1 MEIPVLGMIVLPLA
15 ALCLLLPARWMLC
28 LVFFLAPF
36 KASSVLNF
44 SLGGAPSGLQ
54 AGYFAALV
62 FLLKVGLDAVVLGR
76 LRYSREVLS
85 IFSMLGLFVAYAA
98 VSALLLPGVFAGT
111 IDVYPITAGL
121 REDDLRPL
129 AYGPG
134 NFTQT
139 VYLAVNVLLAAALA
153 NSIVMGRDFLFAS
166 RAYIAAT
173 AFIIVMGLYQLAAH
187 YLGFWYPYD
196 IINNNPGYRQNYA
209 QQVLDVKRFSS
220 VFTEPS
226 AAAHWLSGFVPFALV
241 AYLRRA
247 HGAWLMWVA
256 LAAAG
261 CLLVATS
268 TTGYAVAL
276 LLLGYVGYR
285 AVLRLA
291 GTSAVVSRRAARLAV
306 VSALAVVGV
315 GALIWASG
323 ILELVN
329 AVMDKVVVTKL
340 ASESAARRLGGDAHA
355 IDVFLSTFGLGTGW
369 GSNRAS
375 SQLLRVASTVGI
387 AGLVILFVFVL
398 GLLRRHRT
406 GRAAIVDRGRQDA
419 LLAAH
424 GWAVLGMF
432 LAALVAA
439 GDPNALGFWIGLAI
453 YTALLTEHAGVSRA
467 VRRLQEAP
475 S

>member
-1 MEIPVLGMIVLPLA
+1 MEVPVLGMIVLPLA

-62 FLLKVGLDAVVLGR
+62 FLLKVALDAVLLGR
-76 LRYSREVLS
+76 LRYSREVVS
-85 IFSMLGLFVAYAA
+85 IYSMMGLFVAYAA
-98 VSALLLPGVFAGT
+98 LTALLLPGLFAGT
-111 IDVYPITAGL
+111 IDVYPITTGL

-129 AYGPG
+129 GYGPG

-139 VYLAVNVLLAAALA
+139 IYLAVNVLLAAALA
-153 NSIVMGRDFLFAS
+153 NSIVLSRDFLFAS
-166 RAYIAAT
+166 RAYIAT
-173 AFIIVMGLYQLAAH
+173 TIFIIVMGLYQLGAH

-196 IINNNPGYRQNYA
+196 VINNNPGYRQNFA

-226 AAAHWLSGFVPFALV
+226 AAAHWLSGFIPFALV
-241 AYLRRA
+241 AYLR
-247 HGAWLMWVA
+247 GVYGNWLMWVA
-256 LAAAG
+256 LVAMA

-276 LLLGYVGYR
+276 LLLAYLGYR
-285 AVLRLA
+285 IFVGLA
-291 GTSAVVSRRAARLAV
+291 QATPLVSRRALRLSVVCMLAAAAV
-306 VSALAVVGV
+306 GFVA
-315 GALIWASG
+315 WASG
-323 ILELVN
+323 ILDLIS
-329 AVMDKVVVTKL
+329 AVMDKVVVTKM
-340 ASESAARRLGGDAHA
+340 ASESAARRLGGDSHA
-355 IDVFLSTFGLGTGW
+355 IAVFVDSYGLGTGW

-375 SQLLRVASTVGI
+375 SQLLRVLSTVGL
-387 AGLVILFVFVL
+387 AGLVILVSFFF
-398 GLLRRHRT
+398 GLLRRQRNRPSSIV
-406 GRAAIVDRGRQDA
+406 GREVPDA

-424 GWAVLGMF
+424 GWAVMGMF
-432 LAALVAA
+432 LAALIAA

-453 YTALLTEHAGVSRA
+453 YTALLTERSEAARADAGLMEARA
-467 VRRLQEAP
+467 
-475 S
+475 

>member
-36 KASSVLNF
+36 KASSVINF

-62 FLLKVGLDAVVLGR
+62 FLLKVMLDAIVVGR
-76 LRYSREVLS
+76 LRYSRDVFS
-85 IFSMLGLFVAYAA
+85 MYSMLGLFVGYAA
-98 VSALLLPGVFAGT
+98 LSALLLPGLFAGT
-111 IDVYPITAGL
+111 VDVYPITAGL

-153 NSIVMGRDFLFAS
+153 NTIALGRDFLFAS
-166 RAYIAAT
+166 RAYIAT
-173 AFIIVMGLYQLAAH
+173 TVFIIVMGLYQLAAH

-196 IINNNPGYRQNYA
+196 VINNNPGYRQNFA

-226 AAAHWLSGFVPFALV
+226 AAAHWLSGFIPFALV
-241 AYLRRA
+241 AYLRGV
-247 HGAWLMWVA
+247 HGPWLMWVA
-256 LAAAG
+256 LAAIG

-276 LLLGYVGYR
+276 VLLVYGGYR
-285 AVLRLA
+285 LVLRLA
-291 GTSAVVSRRAARLAV
+291 RSTAIIPRRAARLTV
-306 VSALAVVGV
+306 VSLLAAAGLGFVV
-315 GALIWASG
+315 WASG
-323 ILELVN
+323 ILELVS
-329 AVMDKVVVTKL
+329 AVMDQVVVTKL

-355 IDVFLSTFGLGTGW
+355 IDVFLATFGLGAGW

-387 AGLVILFVFVL
+387 AGLVILFAFVL
-398 GLLRRHRT
+398 SLLRRHRA
-406 GRAAIVDRGRQDA
+406 RPAALVGGARHEA

-432 LAALVAA
+432 LAALFAA
-439 GDPNALGFWIGLAI
+439 GDPNALGFWIGLAM
-453 YTALLTEHAGVSRA
+453 YTALLTEHSARARA
-467 VRRLQEAP
+467 VNGLQEAP